1 MTSRMTPHLTWSRLG
16 IVVSIGLVLF
26 GVFDAS
32 VPHPTLP
39 SASPPNYSVPR
50 LGPQARPNVHVGTA
64 RSKSGTAMPLRSVPS
79 KSQADAAAQSVAERF
94 VVATDTTDPTHPE
107 GNAAERALLAP
118 GLSVPH
124 QLAWPEAW
132 VAEGR
137 RTTVVLDPPGPAVE
151 VGADQV
157 AVVITGRIVVTTIA
171 GPSTEVPVDERVT
184 LHLIK
189 PHLITQRLIGTKRS
203 VPRWVVT
210 NVRTGS

>member
-1 MTSRMTPHLTWSRLG
+1 VTVGKATRLTWTRVAIALSM
-16 IVVSIGLVLF
+16 GLVVF
-26 GVFDAS
+26 GVVDAS
-32 VPHPTLP
+32 LPHSTPPVP
-39 SASPPNYSVPR
+39 SVSR
-50 LGPQARPNVHVGTA
+50 LGPQARPNAHVATA
-64 RSKSGTAMPLRSVPS
+64 RSKSGTAMPLRSVPL
-79 KSQADAAAQSVAERF
+79 KSQADATAQSVAERF

-137 RTTVVLDPPGPAVE
+137 RTTVALDPPGPAVE

-157 AVVITGRIVVTTIA
+157 AVVLTGRMVVTTIA

-203 VPRWVVT
+203 APRWVVT
-210 NVRTGS
+210 NVGTGS

>member
-1 MTSRMTPHLTWSRLG
+1 VTVGKAPRVTWSRLG
-16 IVVSIGLVLF
+16 IALSIGLVVF
-26 GVFDAS
+26 GEVDAS
-32 VPHPTLP
+32 LPHSTPP
-39 SASPPNYSVPR
+39 SAITPNYSVSR
-50 LGPQARPNVHVGTA
+50 LGPQARPNAHVGTA

-157 AVVITGRIVVTTIA
+157 AVVLTGRMVVTTIA

-203 VPRWVVT
+203 APRWVVT
-210 NVRTGS
+210 NIGTGS

>member
-1 MTSRMTPHLTWSRLG
+1 M
-16 IVVSIGLVLF
+16 GLVVF
-26 GVFDAS
+26 GVVDAS
-32 VPHPTLP
+32 LPHSTPPGP
-39 SASPPNYSVPR
+39 SVSR
-50 LGPQARPNVHVGTA
+50 LGPQARPNAHVATA
-64 RSKSGTAMPLRSVPS
+64 RSKSGTAMPLRSVPL
-79 KSQADAAAQSVAERF
+79 KSQADATAQSVAERF

-137 RTTVVLDPPGPAVE
+137 RTTVVLDPPGPAVG
-151 VGADQV
+151 VGGDQV
-157 AVVITGRIVVTTIA
+157 AVVVTGRMVVTTIA

-203 VPRWVVT
+203 APRWVVT
-210 NVRTGS
+210 NVGTGS

>member
-1 MTSRMTPHLTWSRLG
+1 MTIGKAPRVTWSRLG
-16 IVVSIGLVLF
+16 IALSIGLVVF
-26 GVFDAS
+26 GVVEAS
-32 VPHPTLP
+32 LPRPTLP
-39 SASPPNYSVPR
+39 SDAVSG
-50 LGPQARPNVHVGTA
+50 LGPLTHPDPHAASTETKPITA
-64 RSKSGTAMPLRSVPS
+64 VPLRSGEVT
-79 KSQADAAAQSVAERF
+79 AAQSAAEQF

-107 GNAAERALLAP
+107 GNTSERALLAP
-118 GLSVPH
+118 GLTVSR

-157 AVVITGRIVVTTIA
+157 AVVLTGRMVVTTIA

-189 PHLITQRLIGTKRS
+189 PRLITQRLIGTTRS
-203 VPRWVVT
+203 APRWVVT
-210 NVRTGS
+210 NVGTGS

>member
-1 MTSRMTPHLTWSRLG
+1 
-16 IVVSIGLVLF
+16 
-26 GVFDAS
+26 
-32 VPHPTLP
+32 
-39 SASPPNYSVPR
+39 
-50 LGPQARPNVHVGTA
+50 
-64 RSKSGTAMPLRSVPS
+64 MPLRSVPFQ
-79 KSQADAAAQSVAERF
+79 SQADAAAQSAAERF

-107 GNAAERALLAP
+107 GDATERALLAP

-157 AVVITGRIVVTTIA
+157 AVVITGRMVVTTIA

-203 VPRWVVT
+203 APRWVVT
-210 NVRTGS
+210 NIGTGS